1 MNFNLLQDKILNNKF
16 SIGYKKAVELVREK
30 KVEIVDIKEINEVTN
45 IYGRV
50 IDGPRKYNTHI
61 RIRNNFNSIQFSCNC
76 DVCEEARR
84 MGVQFPCQ
92 HIVSVALKVL
102 EKRERGYR
110 KKEKIN
116 FIVRLEE
123 SFSKE
128 YKYNASI
135 ILKDKGI
142 IKISN
147 NEELEYN
154 IFSRRAVYSLERIE
168 YSSRQKKILKILRKI
183 NFKIKDEDLREVLFI
198 CKNNDNVIKIDF
210 IEYENSIVDMD
221 IPLRF
226 TLKKEE
232 ERIKLQRTKSSIKA
246 LNKEGTV
253 FIYDRKIYI
262 PPFNKCRAYFP
273 IYKALEKKSYT
284 YIKESSLEKVIKV
297 LDYIGELVINDE
309 IKNLIAENTK
319 LILYFYKD
327 KEEIKCSFK
336 IDKDHEYL
344 RKSAKV
350 KIIEEILFQ
359 NRFTKKEGYYS
370 FLGDDY
376 ELLEFLKSNIINYC
390 DIKTSKSLGS
400 LKILSIKDIESNVQG
415 KNNLNLQ
422 VNIDGVED
430 EEIMSAIDSFNSGES
445 FYKFKNNSFLD
456 FSSKEINEFMNILSF
471 IDYKGNGSILPMG
484 YEEVIE
490 KVNGVNFIDII
501 EKNNY
506 IYEET
511 LKKPRGLKADLR
523 SYQQDGVKWMQ
534 NKKEQELFGILAD
547 EMGLGKTLQAI
558 SFLLLNK
565 NKRKTSLVVTETSL
579 VYNWEA
585 EFKKFAPSLE
595 IGCAYGSKSKRE
607 KILKNLKDY
616 HIILTSYGTLNM
628 DIERY
633 KEINFENFII
643 DEAQNIKNSKSKIT
657 QNIKAIN
664 AKTKFALTGTPI
676 ENNLLELWSIF
687 DFLKP
692 GYLFSESE
700 FKRKF
705 KNISEENLNYL
716 RLIVKPFILRRVKK
730 DVLKDIPEKQERIFF
745 ISMTEKQ
752 KRFYKSNLN
761 SYKKMI
767 DNTSNNFS
775 ILSIL
780 TRLRQIVLDP
790 YIVDETYE
798 GDSAKIDATIE
809 LVKKFID
816 ANNKTLI
823 FSQFTSML
831 DRLKEKLDKL
841 NIKYYYLDGSTKAS
855 ERLELCNKFNE
866 SEEIKLFL
874 ISLKAGGTGL
884 NLTSAEK
891 VIHFD
896 PWWNPAV
903 ENQAT
908 DRAHRIGQKNQVEV
922 IKLITKGTIEENI
935 LKLKEKKE
943 SIVHSL
949 LGDEDNQEKS
959 MSILSKEE
967 IEYLLTYNE

>member
-1 MNFNLLQDKILNNKF
+1 MNFNLLQEKILNNKF
-16 SIGYKKAVELVREK
+16 SIGYKKAVDLVRDK
-30 KVEIVDIKEINEVTN
+30 KVEIVDIKEINEITN

-50 IDGPRKYNTHI
+50 NDGPKKYNTHI
-61 RIRNNFNSIQFSCNC
+61 RIKNKLNSIQFSCNC
-76 DVCEEARR
+76 EVCEEAKR

-92 HIVSVALKVL
+92 HIISVALKVL
-102 EKRERGYR
+102 QKREKGNRE
-110 KKEKIN
+110 KEKIN
-116 FIVRLEE
+116 FMVRLEE
-123 SFSKE
+123 SFNKE

-154 IFSRRAVYSLERIE
+154 IFSKRAVYSLRRID
-168 YSSRQKKILKILRKI
+168 YSSRQKKILKFLKSI
-183 NFKIKDEDLREVLFI
+183 NFRVKDEDLREVLFI
-198 CKNNDNVIKIDF
+198 CKNNENVIKIDF
-210 IEYENSIVDMD
+210 VEYENSIEDKDV
-221 IPLRF
+221 PLRF
-226 TLKKEE
+226 TLKKEDE
-232 ERIKLQRTKSSIKA
+232 KIKLQRTKYSIKA
-246 LNKEGTV
+246 INEEGTV
-253 FIYDRKIYI
+253 FLYNRKIYI
-262 PPFNKCRAYFP
+262 PPFNKCRVFFP

-284 YIKESSLEKVIKV
+284 YIKENSLEKVIKV

-309 IKNLIAENTK
+309 IKNLIAEKTK
-319 LILYFYKD
+319 LVLYFYKD
-327 KEEIKCSFK
+327 KKEIRCSFK
-336 IDKDHEYL
+336 IDKAHDYL
-344 RKSAKV
+344 KQSVKV
-350 KIIEEILFQ
+350 KIIEEILYQ

-376 ELLEFLKSNIINYC
+376 ELLKFLKSNIIKYC
-390 DIKTSKSLGS
+390 EIKTSKELGCF
-400 LKILSIKDIESNVQG
+400 KILSIDDVKSNVQG
-415 KNNLNLQ
+415 KDKLNLQ
-422 VNIDGVED
+422 VNIDGVEN
-430 EEIMSAIDSFNSGES
+430 EEIIESIKCYNSGES
-445 FYKFKNNSFLD
+445 FYKFKNNNFLD
-456 FSSKEINEFMNILSF
+456 FSNKEINEFMNILSF
-471 IDYKGNGSILPMG
+471 INYKGNDSTLPIG

-490 KVNGVNFIDII
+490 EVKGINFIDII

-506 IYEET
+506 INEEVM
-511 LKKPRGLKADLR
+511 KKPRGLKADLR
-523 SYQQDGVKWMQ
+523 NYQQDGIKWMQ
-534 NKKEQELFGILAD
+534 NKKNQELFGILAD

-585 EFKKFAPSLE
+585 EFKKFAPSLQ

-607 KILKNLKDY
+607 KILKNLRNY

-657 QNIKAIN
+657 QNIKAIK

-716 RLIVKPFILRRVKK
+716 RLIIKPFILRRMKK
-730 DVLKDIPEKQERIFF
+730 DVLKDLPEKQERIFF
-745 ISMTEKQ
+745 VSMTEKQ

-761 SYKKMI
+761 SYKKII

-780 TRLRQIVLDP
+780 TKLRQVALDP
-790 YIVDETYE
+790 YIVDENYE

-809 LVKKFID
+809 LVKKFIE
-816 ANNKTLI
+816 ANKKTLI

-831 DRLKEKLDKL
+831 DRLKEKLDKN
-841 NIKYYYLDGSTKAS
+841 NIKYYYLDGSTKAN

-908 DRAHRIGQKNQVEV
+908 DRAHRIGQKNQIEV
-922 IKLITKGTIEENI
+922 IKIIAKGTIEENI

-943 SIVHSL
+943 NIVHSL
-949 LGDEDNQEKS
+949 LDDNNSQEKYNYV
-959 MSILSKEE
+959 LSKEE
-967 IEYLLTYNE
+967 IEYLLTYSE